1 MEKGFPSLWRWA
13 GARALL
19 WFRARGL
26 AALTIAAKKAGPVFQ
41 KTTTGRG
48 SGEEEGGRLEPVQ
61 SLASKGETRRK
72 RAKKRNVH
80 VAHEHFELVFNAVS
94 LKRSRH

>member
-26 AALTIAAKKAGPVFQ
+26 AALTIAAKKEGSVFQ

-48 SGEEEGGRLEPVQ
+48 RAE
-61 SLASKGETRRK
+61 RRK
-72 RAKKRNVH
+72 A
-80 VAHEHFELVFNAVS
+80 AA
-94 LKRSRH
+94 

>member
-19 WFRARGL
+19 WFRDRGL
-26 AALTIAAKKAGPVFQ
+26 AAPTIAAKKAEPVFQ

-48 SGEEEGGRLEPVQ
+48 SVE
-61 SLASKGETRRK
+61 RRK
-72 RAKKRNVH
+72 A
-80 VAHEHFELVFNAVS
+80 AA
-94 LKRSRH
+94 